1 VLRPPVFLAQEVGCS
16 LGGSQVL
23 LRALPAKPKGEVV
36 TPLSLILG
44 EQVDPA
50 YRWFSVRDG
59 NAPGRRLG

>member
-1 VLRPPVFLAQEVGCS
+1 MGRS
-16 LGGSQVL
+16 LDGGQVL

-44 EQVDPA
+44 EQLDPA

>member
-1 VLRPPVFLAQEVGCS
+1 MLRSPVFLAQKMGRS
-16 LGGSQVL
+16 LDGGQVL

-44 EQVDPA
+44 EQLDPA